1 MKIRSSWLERIIV
14 LLCAVFAICG
24 FVLGWLYD
32 PAWLNRAGSL
42 MIVIGVIAAS
52 VRLQEVLSSQIERF
66 RELND
71 EQQLLKLYQEHEKFF
86 GSPLDAEYKK
96 GLEALVNK
104 GLSTMFAAYV
114 ERRVQRLKK
123 FELNVLILGTLINGF
138 GDVLVKFA
146 QSSV

>member
-14 LLCAVFAICG
+14 FLCTFFAIGG
-24 FVLGWLYD
+24 FFLGWFFD

-52 VRLQEVLSSQIERF
+52 VRLQEVLLSQIEKF
-66 RELND
+66 RDLND
-71 EQQLLKLYQEHEKFF
+71 EQQLLQLYQEHENFF
-86 GSPLDAEYKK
+86 GSPLNAEYKR
-96 GLEALVNK
+96 GLEAQVNK
-104 GLSTMFAAYV
+104 GLTTMFAAYV

-138 GDVLVKFA
+138 GDLLVKFA
-146 QSSV
+146 QSGV